1 MNASP
6 GPEATNIGKTMTEIL
21 EQLRVGIT
29 TRSAEET
36 EAAAVALAACLPT
49 DHVLA
54 LHGDLGAGK
63 TTFVRGLARA
73 WGIREPVTSPTFN
86 LYTLYQGE
94 RKLLHLDA
102 YRLESGA
109 DLNSLMLEDFL
120 ESPWCLAVEWP
131 ERIRESIP
139 PEAWHLDLASS
150 QEGVH
155 TLRLREAKLA

>member
-1 MNASP
+1 MA
-6 GPEATNIGKTMTEIL
+6 EIL
-21 EQLRVGIT
+21 KQLRAGIT
-29 TRSAEET
+29 TRSVEET
-36 EAAAVALAACLPT
+36 EAAARALAACLPP

-86 LYTLYQGE
+86 LYTLYEGE

-102 YRLESGA
+102 YRLNSGA
-109 DLNSLMLEDFL
+109 DLDALMLEDFL

-131 ERIRESIP
+131 ERISESIP
-139 PEAWHLDLASS
+139 AKAWHLDLASS

-155 TLRLREAKLA
+155 TIRLRESELN